1 MENYL
6 RDRSQYVEIIK
17 WGTIAVASLM
27 QGSEL
32 GPLLFLI
39 YINDL
44 PKHVNSTTYMYAD
57 DTKIYREIRD
67 KHDQEILQKDLDSLK
82 AWSDQ
87 WLLKFHPKKCYSI
100 TIFYESS

>member
-1 MENYL
+1 M
-6 RDRSQYVEIIK
+6 
-17 WGTIAVASLM
+17 ASLM

-87 WLLKFHPKKCYSI
+87 WLLKFHPKSVI
-100 TIFYESS
+100 ALQFFMNRADQL